1 MPQRSK
7 VDLLP
12 DGVREELEQRL
23 IKGGFSGY
31 RELSA
36 WLTDQGFEIS
46 KSSLHSW
53 GQDFED
59 RVGALKRITAQAR
72 AIVAESPDND
82 GAVNEALI
90 RLTQERVFSLMM
102 DLELDLGPAQL
113 AKVTKAVADLSRA
126 AVSQKRLAAE
136 VRKQAA
142 ADAASSA
149 AAAGREAGLSDE
161 TIELI
166 RNRVLG
172 IAG

>member
-7 VDLLP
+7 VDQLP
-12 DGVREELEQRL
+12 DGVREELENRL
-23 IKGGFSGY
+23 LKGGFSGY
-31 RELSA
+31 RELAA

-72 AIVAESPDND
+72 AIVSESPDND

-90 RLTQERVFSLMM
+90 RLTQEKVFSLMM
-102 DLELDLGPAQL
+102 DLEVNLDAGKL

-126 AVSQKRLAAE
+126 AVSQKRLATE

-142 ADAASSA
+142 EDAANNA
-149 AAAGREAGLSDE
+149 TAAGREAGLSDD

>member
-1 MPQRSK
+1 MPLRSK

-12 DGVREELEQRL
+12 DAVREDLEHRL

-31 RELSA
+31 RELA
-36 WLTDQGFEIS
+36 QWLTDQGFEIS

-72 AIVAESPDND
+72 AIVAESPDDD

-102 DLELDLGPAQL
+102 DLELDLGPTQL

-126 AVSQKRLAAE
+126 SVSQKRLMAE
-136 VRKQAA
+136 VRKRDSDNLDAA
-142 ADAASSA
+142 VAAGEIDADAAA
-149 AAAGREAGLSDE
+149 RARRIMGF
-161 TIELI
+161 T
-166 RNRVLG
+166 
-172 IAG
+172 